1 MKLIEAEIKEKGLT
15 GEAADTYRREI
26 GEQIQN
32 RKEET
37 EKKLADTIIAMV
49 QNSLEAAERQF
60 SEGMRPF
67 EYGLALAGARSEERR
82 VGKESVSTCRT
93 GRSQYP

>member
-37 EKKLADTIIAMV
+37 EKKLADAINAMV
-49 QNSLEAAERQF
+49 QKSLEAAERQF
-60 SEGMRPF
+60 SEGMRPL
-67 EYGLALAGARSEERR
+67 EYGLAPAGRSEERR
-82 VGKESVSTCRT
+82 VGQECVGRGRRGWEPSV
-93 GRSQYP
+93 